1 MLNNIWRYSINE
13 GEYGGIVFAE
23 TKEDAINKV
32 RQKYQNGDILVWL
45 MTSDDYFD
53 EQHQDVLE
61 CYGY

>member
-13 GEYGGIVFAE
+13 GDYGGVVFSE
-23 TKEDAINKV
+23 TKEGAINKV
-32 RQKYQNGDILVWL
+32 RQKYKNGDILVWL
-45 MTSDDYFD
+45 MTNDDYFD